1 VNRMR
6 GLLTEFGVFLP
17 QGIDRFREQFV
28 DALEDGANELT
39 GIARAALM
47 CMWDQHKTLD
57 EEISWLDAQIA
68 QHVKS
73 DADAQRAMAIVG
85 VGPITASAAVTTIG
99 DPRQFKNGRQFAAWL
114 GLVPK
119 QASSGGKTRLGR
131 ITRQGN
137 DYLRTLL
144 VQGARSAVVTAA
156 RRNDRVSRWIVQLQQ
171 RIGYYKALV
180 AVANKHARILW
191 AILVRGERFDPSR
204 IPSRHEQPGS
214 CSVPA

>member
-1 VNRMR
+1 MR
-6 GLLTEFGVFLP
+6 RSAGPTH
-17 QGIDRFREQFV
+17 RF
-28 DALEDGANELT
+28 
-39 GIARAALM
+39 
-47 CMWDQHKTLD
+47 
-57 EEISWLDAQIA
+57 

-85 VGPITASAAVTTIG
+85 VGTITASAAVATIG
-99 DPRQFKNGRQFAAWL
+99 DPRQFKNGHQFAAWL

-119 QASSGGKTRLGR
+119 QSSSGGKTRLGR

-156 RRNDRVSRWIVQLQQ
+156 RRNDRVSRWIVQFQQ
-171 RIGYYKALV
+171 RVGYYKALV

-191 AILVRGERFDPSR
+191 AILARGERFDPSR
-204 IPSRHEQPGS
+204 IPARYEQLEGLPGTHVTQ
-214 CSVPA
+214 CP